1 MDGLPVENEASQY
14 TKRNYDKDT
23 SLDAAEETLASAL
36 RLRHRPLRDKLD
48 NHNSKENP
56 KKATT
61 SDNIDGMH
69 LCKDQTNSSYGGDE
83 THSSQPNP
91 GDGIVALCAQNE
103 HEVAK
108 HHANKTDSDDPV
120 QDGRNFHLLFPLCF
134 FVGSSEAWQGENVPP
149 PASGNAVKNRYTIRL

>member
-56 KKATT
+56 KKVTT

-69 LCKDQTNSSYGGDE
+69 LCKDHNNSSYDGDE
-83 THSSQPNP
+83 THSSQTHP
-91 GDGIVALCAQNE
+91 GAGMVALCAQNE

-108 HHANKTDSDDPV
+108 HHAHRTHDD
-120 QDGRNFHLLFPLCF
+120 D
-134 FVGSSEAWQGENVPP
+134 
-149 PASGNAVKNRYTIRL
+149 